1 MADAPR
7 TRSIEQGEGRSVLIV
22 VPHADDLALF
32 IGGTVALWAT
42 RGWKVV
48 VARVTDDGLDSVGH
62 DIPATR
68 TANQTEF
75 ERAAALLGVSEII
88 EFGFPTDTLADVSE
102 VALRE
107 QIIRAIRTVKPYALV
122 GMDQFVYGAEDNQDH
137 VRVAAAT
144 AEAFWT
150 SQFDLHHPEHL
161 AEGLAPHGCF
171 EQWYF
176 GRTPVQVT
184 DVVDISETVEN
195 KIAAAC
201 AHQTMMRNF
210 FHQLQLQ
217 AATGGWEIADV
228 DRCLAT
234 GDVSPLL
241 SDMVR
246 GGSARTGVRHGLRYA
261 EEFRV
266 ITFGG
271 LETLLTAR
279 GRRR

>member
-1 MADAPR
+1 MSGAPR
-7 TRSIEQGEGRSVLIV
+7 NRSIEQGEGRSVLII

-32 IGGTVALWAT
+32 IGGTVALWAAY
-42 RGWKVV
+42 GWNVV
-48 VARVTDDGLDSVGH
+48 VARVTDDARDSIGL

-68 TANQTEF
+68 AANRAEF
-75 ERAAALLGVSEII
+75 ERSAAMLGVAEII
-88 EFGFPTDTLADVSE
+88 EFDFPTDTLADVSE

-107 QIIRAIRTVKPYALV
+107 KIIRSIRTVRPYALV
-122 GMDQFVYGAEDNQDH
+122 GMDQFVHGAEDNQDH
-137 VRVAAAT
+137 LRVAAAT

-161 AEGLAPHGCF
+161 AEGLTPHGCF

-184 DVVDISETVEN
+184 DVIDVTETVEA

-201 AHQTMMRNF
+201 THQTMMRNYF
-210 FHQLQLQ
+210 RQLQMQ
-217 AATGGWEIADV
+217 ATTGGWEIPDL

-241 SDMVR
+241 GDMLKAAT
-246 GGSARTGVRHGLRYA
+246 ARTGARHGLGYA

-271 LETLLTAR
+271 LEALLTAR
-279 GRRR
+279 GQRR